1 MNQELTIYM
10 VAVILAGM
18 LSIFLGCYTLI
29 KAKGAPGAKYYIL
42 VTFLSAV
49 FTFSYVFELT
59 SVTLGQMKFW
69 LRLEYLALPFIPLC
83 ILLMCFEYVGQK
95 IKKGFFYSLFAVP
108 VLTIFVHS
116 TNDLHHFYY
125 KSMEIRNDTPFPILK
140 LEGGPW
146 FYVHSIFVFVCI
158 MFSVMILLM
167 QLKKSLFRF
176 RMQILTMAV
185 GLLVPVVATYF
196 YMNGLSPYGI
206 DLGPVSMSL
215 SFLFHGAAIV
225 SYQMFNVA
233 PIARDTVF
241 TSMREGVIVLNQT
254 GMIVDYNPAV
264 MKAIPGLNAHVIGKR
279 IMDILEGNQQLIRII
294 SEGQERDYKV
304 EEKGEAIHYHIRFSP
319 VLLKNKQ
326 EIGKIITFVDV
337 TDRVVLQEKLQ
348 QLACMDGLT
357 HVFNRSYFM
366 RKAEKVFSAL
376 RKNGGNVSVIM
387 FDIDHF
393 KRINDTYG
401 HEAGDCVL
409 KNVAAV
415 AKECLR
421 ESDIIGRYG
430 GEEFIIC
437 LPNTHLVAA
446 NQIANRIRTRI
457 SDSFIRNHG
466 NEIRVTS
473 SFGVSNA
480 DINAGE
486 DRHSIHSLM
495 RDADKALYT
504 AKNNG
509 RNCVQLF
516 VPVNMEK
523 GPMTG

>member
-1 MNQELTIYM
+1 MNQELTIYT
-10 VAVILAGM
+10 VVVILAGM
-18 LSIFLGCYTLI
+18 LSTFLGCYTLI
-29 KAKGAPGAKYYIL
+29 KAKEAPGAKYYIL

-59 SVTLGQMKFW
+59 SVTLEQMKFW

-95 IKKGFFYSLFAVP
+95 IKKGIFYSLFAVP
-108 VLTIFVHS
+108 ILTIFVHS
-116 TNDLHHFYY
+116 TNDLHHLYY
-125 KSMEIRNDTPFPILK
+125 KSMNVRSDTPFPILK

-146 FYVHSIFVFVCI
+146 FYVHSIFMFVCI
-158 MFSVMILLM
+158 MFSVIILLM

-176 RMQILTMAV
+176 RMQILTMAA
-185 GLLVPVVATYF
+185 GLIVPIIATNF
-196 YMNGLSPYGI
+196 YINGLSPYGI

-215 SFLFHGAAIV
+215 SFLLHGVAIV

-264 MKAIPGLNAHVIGKR
+264 IKAIPGLKAHVIGKS
-279 IMDILEGNQQLIRII
+279 IMEILEGNQQLIKII
-294 SEGQERDYKV
+294 SEGQERDYMV
-304 EEKGEAIHYHIRFSP
+304 ETEGEIIHYHIRFSP
-319 VLLKNKQ
+319 VQIKKRQ

-337 TDRVVLQEKLQ
+337 TERVILQEKLQ
-348 QLACMDGLT
+348 QLARMDGLT
-357 HVFNRSYFM
+357 RVFNRSYFM
-366 RKAEKVFSAL
+366 RKAEKVFDSL
-376 RKNGGNVSVIM
+376 RINGGNVSVVM

-393 KRINDTYG
+393 KKINDTYG

-409 KNVAAV
+409 SNVAAL

-421 ESDIIGRYG
+421 EKDIIARYG

-437 LPNTHLVAA
+437 LPNTNLLAA
-446 NQIANRIRTRI
+446 GQIANRIRARI
-457 SDSFIRNHG
+457 ADSSLLNHG
-466 NEIRVTS
+466 NEIRVTL
-473 SFGVSNA
+473 SFGISYEEIYPL
-480 DINAGE
+480 DG
-486 DRHSIHSLM
+486 RHSIHSLM
-495 RDADKALYT
+495 RDADKALYA

-509 RNCVQLF
+509 RNCVQVF
-516 VPVNMEK
+516 GQVNMK
-523 GPMTG
+523 KVQ